1 MFRLP
6 VLVLKELG
14 LGLERAGLGL
24 GTAGLDYE
32 TGICNGFRELAQRK
46 QRPSIRSPVTYE
58 ERMTSG
64 HWLGSALCVAISAL
78 TLKVRRHKG
87 HTDHKNPVPPIPS
100 LSSGTDGG
108 GPEEELVQLEKTAAK
123 RKYGFT

>member
-32 TGICNGFRELAQRK
+32 TGICNGFRELA
-46 QRPSIRSPVTYE
+46 
-58 ERMTSG
+58 
-64 HWLGSALCVAISAL
+64 
-78 TLKVRRHKG
+78 
-87 HTDHKNPVPPIPS
+87 
-100 LSSGTDGG
+100 
-108 GPEEELVQLEKTAAK
+108 
-123 RKYGFT
+123 